1 MVFHIVI
8 KIYKKSVIVI
18 GWPLSGMFLKGKG
31 KGGHLLE
38 FKFEILKI
46 SSPENKVAL
55 DIQSLVTWMLLH
67 LARKW
72 TVEEFLNSSSYILGH
87 NSVLLPNKRSRF
99 FSSQV
104 CTTPLFVG
112 SNNSYLISFNNWLAP
127 VAKSVDS
134 LWKRCWR
141 ASVDGWAGSTF
152 HSQCNGKGPTVTIIR
167 FGRYVFGGYTSK
179 SWRKCAL

>member
-1 MVFHIVI
+1 M
-8 KIYKKSVIVI
+8 
-18 GWPLSGMFLKGKG
+18 
-31 KGGHLLE
+31 
-38 FKFEILKI
+38 
-46 SSPENKVAL
+46 AL
-55 DIQSLVTWMLLH
+55 DIQSLVTWMQLH

-127 VAKSVDS
+127 VAKSVNS

-141 ASVDGWAGSTF
+141 ASVDGWAASTF
-152 HSQCNGKGPTVTIIR
+152 HSQCDGKGPTVTIIR
-167 FGRYVFGGYTSK
+167 VGRYIFGGYTSK
-179 SWRKCAL
+179 SWRKCAMGSYLYLCSYLHGYIGLKVQLDSLVLSNVESVWPCMVKQ